1 MIVQAVKSFA
11 GVNFSMTMGEKRNLS
26 ADMAEKYIRIG
37 YVKSL
42 ETRQRTVTENETK
55 RNKIK

>member
-1 MIVQAVKSFA
+1 MIVQALKSFA

-42 ETRQRTVTENETK
+42 ETKHRTVTDYESK